1 MSKISEHT
9 NLDFGRINWIGNFGT
24 IVERDLVELIK
35 FNKLDIQMQMSPKAI
50 ADYIIVQLS
59 VLHHTNIINKNLQK

>member
-9 NLDFGRINWIGNFGT
+9 NLDFGRINWVDDFGT

-50 ADYIIVQLS
+50 ADYLMVQLS